1 MAEMGKYINPGMAY
15 FDFSRRDDFV
25 DKSELIHLINQKKIN
40 TKGGLMLVSRPRR
53 FGKTL
58 AAEML
63 SAYYGSG
70 YDARPLFE
78 GLKIAELDPTLVN
91 LNSFNV
97 LYLDISDLWRDV
109 TAFQKK
115 EDRKNQSGKKPLV
128 QLDWIWKL
136 EEWIEAELIKI
147 FGEEVEGS
155 TFFET
160 LEKVVKKDGKKFF
173 WICDEWDMF
182 FREDCPDTKAAAN
195 YIELLRGLFKAGG
208 GYTQRVFAGAY
219 MTGILPMVKTKGQS
233 AVSDFNIFSMIQPL
247 DFAPYFGFTENE
259 VKDICEKSG
268 MDFEE
273 MKNWYDGYQIGELT
287 SLFNPKSVRLA
298 VGNRDCEAYWN
309 DSSSYESLAA
319 CIIVNVD
326 GIREAV
332 ENLLRGQSI
341 DIEPNAFE
349 NDLHKL
355 NTRNEILGA
364 MVHLGYLTYD
374 RVTRTVRIP
383 NLEVRKVFL
392 QAIENHNYED
402 TFRRIKA
409 ADQLLLDTWRGDSR
423 AVEKEIEKVH
433 AKWGDPKH
441 YNSEARLSE
450 VVSTAYLTAENY
462 YVKFY
467 ELGAGIGFVDLAF
480 IPKPGKNVLPMVV
493 ELKWEKPVK
502 AGLQQIKEKRY
513 IDKVRDF
520 AYKGDVLLV
529 GITYNSSAEGK
540 DVKKHTCVIEKVNL
554 DLRS

>member
-1 MAEMGKYINPGMAY
+1 MGKYINPGMAY

-25 DKSELIHLINQKKIN
+25 DKSELIHLINQRKIN
-40 TKGGLMLVSRPRR
+40 TKAGLMLVSRPRR

-78 GLKIAELDPTLVN
+78 GLKIAKLDPAFTN

-109 TAFQKK
+109 TAWQKK
-115 EDRKNQSGKKPLV
+115 QDRKNLLEKQPLGK
-128 QLDWIWKL
+128 LDWIWEL
-136 EEWIEAELIKI
+136 EEWIEADLIKT
-147 FGEEVEGS
+147 FGEDVEGN

-160 LEKVVKKDGKKFF
+160 LEKVVEKDGKKFL
-173 WICDEWDMF
+173 WICDEWDLF
-182 FREDCPDTKAAAN
+182 FREDCPDPHAAAN

-219 MTGILPMVKTKGQS
+219 LTGILPMVKIRGQS

-247 DFAPYFGFTENE
+247 DFAPYYGFTEAE
-259 VKDICEKSG
+259 VKEICDKSN

-273 MKNWYDGYQIGELT
+273 MKRWYNGYQIGELT
-287 SLFNPKSVRLA
+287 SLFNPKSVRMA
-298 VGNRDCEAYWN
+298 VENRACDAYWN

-319 CIIVNVD
+319 CIKVDVD
-326 GIREAV
+326 GIRDVLED
-332 ENLLRGQSI
+332 LLRGHV
-341 DIEPNAFE
+341 IEMEANAFE
-349 NDLHKL
+349 NNLHKL
-355 NTRNEILGA
+355 DTLNEILGA

-374 RVTRTVRIP
+374 RATRTARIP

-392 QAIENHNYED
+392 QTIETPAYAE

-409 ADQLLLDTWRGDSR
+409 ADRLLLDTWRGNVS
-423 AVEKEIEKVH
+423 AVAEGIEKVH
-433 AKWGDPKH
+433 SQWGDPRH

-462 YVKFY
+462 YEKFY
-467 ELGAGIGFVDLAF
+467 ELGSGIGFIDMAF
-480 IPKPGKNVLPMVV
+480 VPKPGKAVPPMVI
-493 ELKWEKPVK
+493 ELKWDKPAE
-502 AGLQQIKEKRY
+502 AGLDQMKKNGY
-513 IDKVRDF
+513 IDKLKGF
-520 AYKGDVLLV
+520 AYKGEILLV
-529 GITYNSSAEGK
+529 AITYNSTNEKK
-540 DVKKHTCVIEKVNL
+540 DVKGHTCIIEKVRL
-554 DLRS
+554 DVGS